1 MNITAYRLRTLRES
15 MGLSQREVAERIGM
29 TRAAYNKYERGTSRP
44 VRKLNELTALFGV
57 TTDYLLGKDATT
69 FENQL
74 TDLAAHDYDQIQKYL
89 GLSQENKLLADI
101 MLDALHDREQK
112 SGTENPTIKKAGQ
125 LPSR

>member
-1 MNITAYRLRTLRES
+1 M
-15 MGLSQREVAERIGM
+15 
-29 TRAAYNKYERGTSRP
+29 
-44 VRKLNELTALFGV
+44 

-101 MLDALHDREQK
+101 MLDALHDQEQK
-112 SGTENPTIKKAGQ
+112 SDTENPTIKKQDSCLQGNRPAFSYD
-125 LPSR
+125 LNSSILCLMNATMESIINSTNTVLSSLS

>member
-1 MNITAYRLRTLRES
+1 M
-15 MGLSQREVAERIGM
+15 
-29 TRAAYNKYERGTSRP
+29 
-44 VRKLNELTALFGV
+44 

-101 MLDALHDREQK
+101 MLDSLHDQEQK
-112 SGTENPTIKKAGQ
+112 SGTENPTIKKQDICLQGNRPAFSYD
-125 LPSR
+125 LNSSILCLMNATMESIINST